1 MDSLIIFIKCELKNS
16 GTCKEWRHIMFR
28 YSNSTI
34 DHVRD
39 SIIQCMSVSGHQAYE
54 LGGVLLMEFQNEIPE
69 LTSLDSIFMEQYMP
83 DHDKKY
89 NNGIRRVEAML
100 RKYRTKLESIES
112 KRITELNSTKAE
124 LKKETSLREK
134 TEQEVLDWKAKTKL
148 AEEEYMHL
156 REKLDDTNREYRN
169 LQVSHQ
175 VLAEENNR
183 LHAENSRLKDEIIML
198 RKDID
203 ELKAGKDKG

>member
-1 MDSLIIFIKCELKNS
+1 MQSS
-16 GTCKEWRHIMFR
+16 
-28 YSNSTI
+28 
-34 DHVRD
+34 
-39 SIIQCMSVSGHQAYE
+39 Q
-54 LGGVLLMEFQNEIPE
+54 
-69 LTSLDSIFMEQYMP
+69 
-83 DHDKKY
+83 
-89 NNGIRRVEAML
+89 
-100 RKYRTKLESIES
+100 TKLESIES

>member
-1 MDSLIIFIKCELKNS
+1 
-16 GTCKEWRHIMFR
+16 MFR

-83 DHDKKY
+83 DHDNKY

-203 ELKAGKDKG
+203 ELKVGKDKG